1 MNFLQPFMFW
11 GALAIAI
18 PIFIHFWH
26 QKKGKELDWAAMQ
39 WLIDKSQQQSRGFRL
54 DDLPLLIIRCLLI
67 LVLTFLLSQPV
78 IKWFK
83 QIEHAERIHL
93 VEPSAN
99 LVNNYR
105 FEIETAIKNGEKV
118 FWINPESEEIKD
130 LSSISNQK
138 NRGSLYLQNV
148 INKVSKT
155 GVKLDLYLISDQ
167 KLLDLP
173 KIYIPETYT
182 LHTLTDSSLNYL
194 HKYLDLGEEKKLF
207 VNKGQLTISSQ
218 GESDNLP
225 KLESAPVHLGKLNVL
240 VDYKNNAEKQ
250 TVEAALGSL
259 SAVYS
264 LPIEIDL
271 KNVTEKKYD
280 LVLTDQKIIK
290 KNPETLYVLSGKS
303 NSGNQSLL
311 SNVIQVQ
318 DSLRIQTSEM
328 VNSGQLPEFM
338 GDLLVSHFKLDEPQT
353 VISQKQL
360 KTVFVQTKPQEVNMG
375 GSLRPWLLMLFI
387 ALLILERWLALK
399 KTIQKSY
406 V

>member
-1 MNFLQPFMFW
+1 MNFLKPFMFW

-54 DDLPLLIIRCLLI
+54 DDLPLLVVRCFLI
-67 LVLTFLLSQPV
+67 LLLTMILCQPV
-78 IKWFK
+78 ITWFK
-83 QIEHAERIHL
+83 QVDHAERIHL

-105 FEIETAIKNGEKV
+105 FEIETAIKIGEKV
-118 FWINPESEEIKD
+118 FWISLENEEVKD

-138 NRGSLYLQNV
+138 NKGTLYLQEV

-155 GVKLDLYLISDQ
+155 GAKLDLYLVSDQ

-173 KIYIPETYT
+173 KIYIPEAYT
-182 LHTLTDSSLNYL
+182 LHTLTDSTQNYL
-194 HKYLDLGEEKKLF
+194 HKYLDLGDGKKLF
-207 VNKGQLTISSQ
+207 VNKGQLTVSNPEKSS
-218 GESDNLP
+218 DLP
-225 KLESAPVHLGKLNVL
+225 KLESTPVHSGKLNVL
-240 VDYKNNAEKQ
+240 VEYKNKAEQQ

-259 SAVYS
+259 STVYS
-264 LPIEIDL
+264 LPMEIDF
-271 KNVTEKKYD
+271 KSVSEKKYD
-280 LVLTDQKIIK
+280 LVLTDQKVGK
-290 KNPETLYVLSGKS
+290 TNPETIYVLSGKL
-303 NSGNQSLL
+303 NSGNQSLI
-311 SNVIQVQ
+311 SNVIQLQ

-328 VNSGQLPEFM
+328 VNSGQLPEFL
-338 GDLLVSHFKLDEPQT
+338 GDALISHFKLDEPQKL
-353 VISQKQL
+353 ISQKQL
-360 KTVFVQTKPQEVNMG
+360 KAQFVHTKPLEMNQE
-375 GSLRPWLLMLFI
+375 GSLRPWLLILFI
-387 ALLILERWLALK
+387 ALLILERWMALK

>member
-54 DDLPLLIIRCLLI
+54 DDLPLLVVRCFLI
-67 LVLTFLLSQPV
+67 LILTVLLSQPV

-93 VEPSAN
+93 VEPSVN

-105 FEIETAIKNGEKV
+105 FEIETAIKNGDKV

-130 LSSISNQK
+130 LSSISNPRNK
-138 NRGSLYLQNV
+138 GVLYLQEV

-155 GVKLDLYLISDQ
+155 GAKLDLYLVGNQ
-167 KLLDLP
+167 KLLDMP
-173 KIYIPETYT
+173 KIYIPEAYQ
-182 LHTLTDSSLNYL
+182 LHLLTDSSQNYS
-194 HKYLDLGEEKKLF
+194 HKFLDLGEGKKLF
-207 VNKGQLTISSQ
+207 VNKGLLTAASPGQ
-218 GESDNLP
+218 SDNLP
-225 KLESAPVHLGKLNVL
+225 RLESTPVHAGKLNVL
-240 VDYKNNAEKQ
+240 VEYKNKAEQQ

-259 SAVYS
+259 SVVYS
-264 LPIEIDL
+264 LPMEIDL
-271 KNVTEKKYD
+271 KNISDKKYD
-280 LVLTDQKIIK
+280 LVLTDQKVAK
-290 KNPETLYVLSGKS
+290 TNPEVLYVLSGKS
-303 NSGNQSLL
+303 DTGNQSLV
-311 SNVIQVQ
+311 SNVVQLQ

-328 VNSGQLPEFM
+328 VNSGQLPEFL
-338 GDLLVSHFKLDEPQT
+338 GDLLISHFKLNEPQKL
-353 VISQKQL
+353 ISQKQL
-360 KTVFVQTKPQEVNMG
+360 KAQFVQTKPLEVNME
-375 GSLRPWLLMLFI
+375 GSLRPWLLILFI
-387 ALLILERWLALK
+387 ALLILERWMALK

>member
-54 DDLPLLIIRCLLI
+54 DDLPMLVVRCLLI
-67 LVLTFLLSQPV
+67 LILTFLLSQPV

-105 FEIETAIKNGEKV
+105 FEIETAIKNGDKV

-138 NRGSLYLQNV
+138 NKGVLYLQEV
-148 INKVSKT
+148 INKVSKK
-155 GVKLDLYLISDQ
+155 GAKLDLYLVSDQ

-173 KIYIPETYT
+173 KIYIPESYQ
-182 LHTLTDSSLNYL
+182 LHLLTDSSQNYA
-194 HKYLDLGEEKKLF
+194 HKYLELADGKKLF
-207 VNKGQLTISSQ
+207 VNKGQLTVSSPGLSQ
-218 GESDNLP
+218 DLP
-225 KLESAPVHLGKLNVL
+225 KLESTPVHSGKLNVL
-240 VDYKNNAEKQ
+240 VEYKNKAEQQ

-259 SAVYS
+259 SIVYS
-264 LPIEIDL
+264 LPMEIDN
-271 KNVTEKKYD
+271 KNVSEKKYD
-280 LVLTDQKIIK
+280 LVLTDQKIAKI
-290 KNPETLYVLSGKS
+290 NPEVLYVLSGKS
-303 NSGNQSLL
+303 DPGNQSVL
-311 SNVIQVQ
+311 SNVVQLQ

-328 VNSGQLPEFM
+328 VNSGQLPEFI
-338 GDLLVSHFKLDEPQT
+338 GDLLITHYKLDEPQKI
-353 VISQKQL
+353 VNQKQL
-360 KTVFVQTKPQEVNMG
+360 NSLFVQTKPLEANME
-375 GSLRPWLLMLFI
+375 GSLRPWLLIIFI
-387 ALLILERWLALK
+387 ALLILERWMALK

>member
-54 DDLPLLIIRCLLI
+54 DDLPLLIVRCLLI
-67 LVLTFLLSQPV
+67 LLLTVLLSQPV

-93 VEPSAN
+93 VQPSAS

-105 FEIETAIKNGEKV
+105 FEIESAIKKGEKV

-130 LSSISNQK
+130 LSSISNQQ
-138 NRGSLYLQNV
+138 NNGILYLQDV

-155 GVKLDLYLISDQ
+155 GVKLDLYFLSDL

-173 KIYIPETYT
+173 KIYIPESYT
-182 LHTLTDSSLNYL
+182 LHTLTDSSQNYP
-194 HKYLDLGEEKKLF
+194 HKYLDLEDGKKLF
-207 VNKGQLTISSQ
+207 VNKGQLTVS
-218 GESDNLP
+218 GPGVSDNLP
-225 KLESAPVHLGKLNVL
+225 KLESSPVHTGKLNIL
-240 VDYKNNAEKQ
+240 VDYKNKAEQQ

-259 SAVYS
+259 STVYS
-264 LPIEIDL
+264 LPISIDL
-271 KNVTEKKYD
+271 KSVSEKKYD
-280 LVLTDQKIIK
+280 LILTDQIVSKI
-290 KNPETLYVLSGKS
+290 NPEILYVLSGKS
-303 NSGNQSLL
+303 MTGNQNLL
-311 SNVIQVQ
+311 SNVIQLQ

-328 VNSGQLPEFM
+328 VNSGQLPEFL
-338 GDLLVSHFKLDEPQT
+338 GELLISHYKLNESPKLVSPR
-353 VISQKQL
+353 QL
-360 KTVFVQTKPQEVNMG
+360 NAQFVQTKPLKVNQE
-375 GSLRPWLLMLFI
+375 GSLRPWLLILFI
-387 ALLILERWLALK
+387 ALLILERWMALK